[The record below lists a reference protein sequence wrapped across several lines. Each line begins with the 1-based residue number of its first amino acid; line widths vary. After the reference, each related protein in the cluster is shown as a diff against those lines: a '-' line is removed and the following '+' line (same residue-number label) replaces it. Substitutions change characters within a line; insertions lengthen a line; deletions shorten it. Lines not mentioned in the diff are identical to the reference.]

1 MGWVAGSSYVG
12 QGTTCIRLACRQQ
25 AWWRNGSASDSRSEG
40 CVFKS
45 RPGQCHFDRLNS
57 LMAGKL
63 QFKPAAGHDMHAFMY
78 SSNQDVALASLS
90 FGLK

>member
-1 MGWVAGSSYVG
+1 
-12 QGTTCIRLACRQQ
+12 
-25 AWWRNGSASDSRSEG
+25 
-40 CVFKS
+40 
-45 RPGQCHFDRLNS
+45 LNW

-63 QFKPAAGHDMHAFMY
+63 QFKPAACHDMNAFMY